1 MTVERTDGSA
11 TEAEGKYTAETDKVT
26 FTGIPG
32 ETHNVSVSIGSDTK
46 VEDNE
51 TLTLRLGSV
60 SRSGIV
66 ITDTGTVTITNDDSA
81 AVTIADVNVAENVAG
96 RTATLKL
103 TLDNAVQRGFAVD
116 ASTSDGTATVAGSD
130 YTAISG

>member
-11 TEAEGKYTAETDKVT
+11 TAAEGDYTAETDKVT

-32 ETHNVSVSIGSDTK
+32 ETHSVSVSIGSDTK

-60 SRSGIV
+60 SRSE
-66 ITDTGTVTITNDDSA
+66 S
-81 AVTIADVNVAENVAG
+81 
-96 RTATLKL
+96 RSL
-103 TLDNAVQRGFAVD
+103 TPGH
-116 ASTSDGTATVAGSD
+116 
-130 YTAISG
+130 